1 MGVGLVYSARPDHP
15 ETRRGETGDERGDE
29 RFGKLVF
36 GFSGRAPSTGLTLG
50 ASGRGCS
57 TTSCPAVPSLSS
69 ASSWDQDGTATTSSA
84 GASTPTRVS
93 ASSDEP
99 EPSLGWARA
108 ASGRRRTCARP
119 RWSGARARRERTSR
133 AVRVADADT
142 IGATPLDFA
151 FGLGASAVVVVFP
164 KRRTCR
170 WRALGA
176 LAATRNSR
184 PTPATRARTNM
195 TRSEAVKTR
204 RAWSPRASMCAPR
217 PRATR
222 SSVSSSETRARSRW
236 WHCSRA
242 SFRDPIDF
250 NAS

>member
-1 MGVGLVYSARPDHP
+1 M
-15 ETRRGETGDERGDE
+15 
-29 RFGKLVF
+29 
-36 GFSGRAPSTGLTLG
+36 
-50 ASGRGCS
+50 
-57 TTSCPAVPSLSS
+57 TSCPAAPSPSS

-93 ASSDEP
+93 ASSGEP

-108 ASGRRRTCARP
+108 ASRRRRTDARP

-133 AVRVADADT
+133 VVRDADAYT

-184 PTPATRARTNM
+184 PTPATRARTDM
-195 TRSEAVKTR
+195 SLRGVFEAG
-204 RAWSPRASMCAPR
+204 RAWSPRASMCATS

-222 SSVSSSETRARSRW
+222 SSVSSSEARAQVS
-236 WHCSRA
+236 CF
-242 SFRDPIDF
+242 SFRGPMDISNVLRRFGSSRHHLPPLAPPF
-250 NAS
+250 SPMRFLKKFTPCSANTTSSWCTARLVFRCRSSRPGPTLSSV